1 MAGIRRYCKKPSI
14 IPVQSN
20 NCAQRTQQVEDQ
32 MNFVAEEPVTLGR
45 ACISL
50 TSSNVS

>member
-1 MAGIRRYCKKPSI
+1 
-14 IPVQSN
+14 
-20 NCAQRTQQVEDQ
+20 